1 MKDVGKEKSISDFKV
16 IEMPDKL
23 DELSM
28 ELVKGGSQKKDSCC
42 GLNFACNGKETPY

>member
-1 MKDVGKEKSISDFKV
+1 MKDIGKEKSISDFKV

-28 ELVKGGSQKKDSCC
+28 ELVKGGDQEPESCC
-42 GLNFACNGKETPY
+42 GINFACNEKKPD

>member
-28 ELVKGGSQKKDSCC
+28 ELVKGGSQKTVSSFLCARVDVL
-42 GLNFACNGKETPY
+42 GID